1 MAAGTALPGIEPDSL
16 IHGGDFIGLA
26 ASSGLPKSSIID
38 ASANLN
44 PLGPPDW
51 LDAAFAEGRRHSGRY
66 PDPAY
71 RQLRASASDRLGVS
85 PECLVFGNG
94 ADELMYAL
102 ARTLFHPGPSPA
114 AANHA
119 ELSAIV
125 EAPSYASYRA
135 ASANAGFVVRSI
147 PARIPEAACRAE
159 PKAAGSGDEARYTVA
174 LAEVAPGSV
183 LWLGAPNNPTGLMPA
198 GYPGCAIRLAES
210 FPDRFVVCDEAF
222 IEFAKGADPAGAS
235 LAAARLPNL
244 IVLRS
249 MTKFWAVPGLRAGY
263 AICATSTAAALRA
276 ALPNWPLNSVAES
289 FARRAFSSPGGHF
302 GEDTLRGAIN
312 VAQPGHPT
320 ARREDTLAF
329 VSAERA
335 RMATALGSL
344 PGLTVLASRTNYYL
358 VRVAVAA
365 SSEVGAVTLDGDGLA
380 DALAQRGI
388 GVRKCRNFEGLG
400 SDFVRVAVRTRA
412 ENDAIAAAFTEVIEE
427 YQLSVS
433 SKYDSTAAQSQI
445 PRKQARAPHRAKALM
460 IQGCGSGA
468 GKSLIAAAF
477 CRIFRDLGLD
487 VAPYKAQNMSLNSAV
502 TRDGLEIGRAQAVQA
517 AACGLEPDARMNP
530 VLLKPESD
538 RGSQIVLMGKPYAR
552 YQAQEYYAR
561 HSLMRDT
568 ARAAYDSLAAERE
581 LIILEGAGSPAEIN
595 LKKHDFVNMGAAR
608 HSGARVLL
616 VGDIDRGGVFAS
628 FIGHV
633 ATFAPDE
640 LAMLSGFI
648 VNKFRGDPA
657 LLGDAF
663 AMTRD
668 RTGYPVLG
676 CVPMIPGLDIPDED
690 EPVLKAGSRPGAEIR
705 IAVPRLRRVSNF
717 TDLDAFASESDVEVV
732 AVSKGSEIDYGH
744 YDAVIIPGTKSTV
757 ADLGWLRASG
767 LADAILRFAASGGTV
782 AGICGG
788 YQMLGRV
795 LLDPDRVESTE
806 RETAGLGL
814 LPVLTSFAADK
825 TLSRTRARW
834 VFAPGAASGAAS
846 GDTTAPDEPLEG
858 YEIHHGATRLADS
871 QPTSAGSPPPSAVRP
886 VVVTESGEAIGYG
899 TDAVWGSYLHGI
911 FDANS
916 FRRSFLNRLRLRR
929 ALSPLKPTARPSL
942 DSELSRLAE
951 VVKANVDLAAIRAEL
966 GL

>member
-1 MAAGTALPGIEPDSL
+1 MAGETTVPGTEPTRPV
-16 IHGGDFIGLA
+16 HGGDFVGLA
-26 ASSGLPKSSIID
+26 TASGLPESSIID

-71 RQLRASASDRLGVS
+71 RQLRAAASDRLGVP

-102 ARTLFHPGPSPA
+102 ARSLFRTGTG
-114 AANHA
+114 AN
-119 ELSAIV
+119 AIV

-135 ASANAGFVVRSI
+135 ASADAGFAVRSI
-147 PARIPEAACRAE
+147 AARSPEPVPRAKPAE
-159 PKAAGSGDEARYTVA
+159 PGTAVPGDEARYAGA
-174 LAEVAPGSV
+174 LASAAPGSAF
-183 LWLGAPNNPTGLMPA
+183 WLGAPNNPTGLMPA
-198 GYPGCAIRLAES
+198 GYPDCAIRLAER
-210 FPDRFVVCDEAF
+210 FPGRFVVCDEAF
-222 IEFAKGADPAGAS
+222 IEFAEGADPAGAS
-235 LAAARLPNL
+235 QAAASLPNL
-244 IVLRS
+244 VVLRS

-263 AICATSTAAALRA
+263 AICAPATAASLRA

-289 FARRAFSSPGGHF
+289 FARRAFSAPG
-302 GEDTLRGAIN
+302 D
-312 VAQPGHPT
+312 
-320 ARREDTLAF
+320 ARREDARCF
-329 VSAERA
+329 AASERE
-335 RMATALGSL
+335 RMATAIGSL
-344 PGLTVLASRTNYYL
+344 PGLTVLASQTNYYL
-358 VRVAVAA
+358 VRVDPQGTAA
-365 SSEVGAVTLDGDGLA
+365 ALDAGSSSLDGDSLA
-380 DALAQRGI
+380 DALAKKGI
-388 GVRKCRNFEGLG
+388 GVRKCLNFEGLG
-400 SDFVRVAVRTRA
+400 KRYVRVAVRTRA
-412 ENDAIAAAFTEVIEE
+412 ENDAIAAAFAEVIEE
-427 YQLSVS
+427 YQFSVS
-433 SKYDSTAAQSQI
+433 SKYSTKAAPAQFT
-445 PRKQARAPHRAKALM
+445 RKHPRAPHRAKALM
-460 IQGCGSGA
+460 IQGCSSGA
-468 GKSLIAAAF
+468 GKSLVAAAF
-477 CRIFRDLGLD
+477 CRIFRDDGID

-502 TRDGLEIGRAQAVQA
+502 TGDGLEIGRAQAVQA

-552 YQAQEYYAR
+552 YQAREYYKR
-561 HSLMRDT
+561 HELMRDT
-568 ARAAYDSLAAERE
+568 ARAAYDSLAAEYD
-581 LIILEGAGSPAEIN
+581 LIVLEGAGSPAEIN

-608 HSGARVLL
+608 HAGARVLL

-676 CVPMIPGLDIPDED
+676 CVPMVPGLDIPDED
-690 EPVLKAGSRPGAEIR
+690 EPVVKANTRDSAALR

-732 AVSKGSEIDYGH
+732 AVSRGKEIDDGH
-744 YDAVIIPGTKSTV
+744 FDAIIIPGTKSTV
-757 ADLGWLRASG
+757 ADLGWLRESG

-788 YQMLGRV
+788 YQMLGRA
-795 LLDPDRVESTE
+795 LLDPDGVESTE

-814 LPVLTSFAADK
+814 LPVVTSFAAGK
-825 TLSRTRARW
+825 TLARTRARW
-834 VFAPGAASGAAS
+834 VSAHIA
-846 GDTTAPDEPLEG
+846 GDSARTAGPDESLEG
-858 YEIHHGATRLADS
+858 YEIHHGATRLS
-871 QPTSAGSPPPSAVRP
+871 TTPTGGAPESSIVRP
-886 VVVTESGEAIGYG
+886 VVVAESGEAIGYG

-911 FDANS
+911 FDADR

-929 ALSPLKPTARPSL
+929 GLSPLAPTARPSL
-942 DSELSRLAE
+942 DSEISRLAE
-951 VVKANVDLAAIRAEL
+951 VVRANVDLAAIRAEL

>member
-1 MAAGTALPGIEPDSL
+1 MAGGTTLPGIEPSSL
-16 IHGGDFIGLA
+16 VHGGDFVGLA
-26 ASSGLPKSSIID
+26 AASGLPEASIID

-51 LDAAFAEGRRHSGRY
+51 LDAAFAEGRRNSGRY

-71 RQLRASASDRLGVS
+71 RQLRAAASDHLGVP

-102 ARTLFHPGPSPA
+102 ARALFRQGQAPQA
-114 AANHA
+114 C
-119 ELSAIV
+119 AIV

-135 ASANAGFVVRSI
+135 ASSDAGFIVRSI
-147 PARIPEAACRAE
+147 PARLPE
-159 PKAAGSGDEARYTVA
+159 PARYTEPVRCAIPVSPEAIWPDDETRYASA
-174 LAEVAPGSV
+174 LAATLPGSV
-183 LWLGAPNNPTGLMPA
+183 LWIGAPNNPTGFMPT
-198 GYPGCAIRLAES
+198 GYPGCAIRLAER
-210 FPDRFVVCDEAF
+210 FPEHRIVCDEAF
-222 IEFAKGADPAGAS
+222 IEFAEGADPAGAS
-235 LAAARLPNL
+235 MAAVRFPNL
-244 IVLRS
+244 VVLRS

-263 AICATSTAAALRA
+263 AICNPATAAALRA

-289 FARRAFSSPGGHF
+289 FARRAFLDPSHS
-302 GEDTLRGAIN
+302 A
-312 VAQPGHPT
+312 
-320 ARREDTLAF
+320 ARREYTRSF

-335 RMATALGSL
+335 RMATLLGCL
-344 PGLTVLASRTNYYL
+344 PSLTVLDSQTNYYL
-358 VRVAVAA
+358 VRVSIPGTAA
-365 SSEVGAVTLDGDGLA
+365 APDAGSSESCPSPMDGDGLA
-380 DALAQRGI
+380 DALAVKGI
-388 GVRKCRNFEGLG
+388 GVRTCRNFEGLG
-400 SDFVRVAVRTRA
+400 PDYIRIAVRTRA
-412 ENDAIAAAFTEVIEE
+412 ENDAIAAAISEVIEE

-433 SKYDSTAAQSQI
+433 SKFYNHVLQSPSATRSPSTVPA
-445 PRKQARAPHRAKALM
+445 PRTRQHAPHRARALM
-460 IQGCGSGA
+460 IQGCSSGA

-477 CRIFRDLGLD
+477 CRIFRDEGID
-487 VAPYKAQNMSLNSAV
+487 VVPYKAQNMSLNSAV

-538 RGSQIVLMGKPYAR
+538 RGSQIVLMGKPHAR
-552 YQAQEYYAR
+552 YQAQEYYKR
-561 HSLMRDT
+561 HELMRDT
-568 ARAAYDSLAAERE
+568 ARAAYDSLAAERD

-608 HSGARVLL
+608 HAGARVLL

-640 LAMLSGFI
+640 LAMFSGFV

-676 CVPMIPGLDIPDED
+676 CVPMVPGLDIPDED
-690 EPVLKAGSRPGAEIR
+690 EPVVKANARDRAALR

-717 TDLDAFASESDVEVV
+717 TDLDAFAIESDVEVV
-732 AVSKGSEIDYGH
+732 AVSKGDEIDDGRF
-744 YDAVIIPGTKSTV
+744 DAVIIPGTKSTV

-767 LADAILRFAASGGTV
+767 LADATLRFAASGGTV

-788 YQMLGRV
+788 YQMLGRA
-795 LLDPDRVESTE
+795 LLDPDGVESTE
-806 RETAGLGL
+806 CETAGLGL
-814 LPVLTSFAADK
+814 LPVVTSFASGK
-825 TLSRTRARW
+825 TLARTRARW
-834 VFAPGAASGAAS
+834 IAASG
-846 GDTTAPDEPLEG
+846 GAPEEILEG
-858 YEIHHGATRLADS
+858 YEIHHGTTHLSAT
-871 QPTSAGSPPPSAVRP
+871 PTGSAPESSSVRP
-886 VVVTESGEAIGYG
+886 VVITESGEVIGYG

-911 FDANS
+911 FDADQ

-929 ALSPLKPTARPSL
+929 GLSPLPPTARPSL

-951 VVKANVDLAAIRAEL
+951 VVRANVDLAAIRSEL